1 MTSQKPSAG
10 LDDAARLLDLVPFL
24 LSHQGISIAELAKK
38 FFVTPE
44 EITSDLTTLWMCGL
58 PGYTAYE
65 LIDLSFDSGFVTISN
80 AQTLDRPRALER
92 NEALALLLGLETLLE
107 EISSTNA
114 DLASSIAHLIE
125 KISVKVGESAA
136 LRVKAGSPTASAL
149 RAKISEAMDSRAF
162 LRISY
167 HSSAHDEIGERII
180 EPLEFSSVN
189 EMEYLEAFCQSSN
202 GFRTFRM
209 DRIISAQIHHGV
221 EVAPKVDSNVS
232 EPATIAFSLR
242 VLDRARD
249 VFERFSLNSLSL
261 ASLESTR
268 EIPAQSFSSEWTLRE
283 VMSLG
288 GAVAISS
295 PESLRSAVRDRAQR
309 TLAGYSNPSY

>member
-24 LSHQGISIAELAKK
+24 LSHQGISIADLAKQ

-80 AQTLDRPRALER
+80 AQTLNRPRALQR

-107 EISSTNA
+107 EIDSSNTI
-114 DLASSIAHLIE
+114 LSSSIIGLIE
-125 KISVKVGESAA
+125 KVSAKVGESAA
-136 LRVKAGSPTASAL
+136 LRVKAGSPAASAH
-149 RAKISEAMDSRAF
+149 RAKISEAMDSRA
-162 LRISY
+162 LLKISY
-167 HSSAHDEIGERII
+167 HSSAHDEVSDRIV
-180 EPLEFSSVN
+180 EPLEFSSLN
-189 EMEYLEAFCQSSN
+189 DMEYLEAFCQSSN

-209 DRIISAQIHHGV
+209 DRIISAQIHQGV
-221 EVAPKVDSNVS
+221 EMPPKIDSTMT
-232 EPATIAFSLR
+232 EPSTIAFSLR

-249 VFERFSLNSLSL
+249 VFERFSLSSIIQLSL
-261 ASLESTR
+261 DSSNEM
-268 EIPAQSFSSEWTLRE
+268 PAQSFSAEWTLRE

-288 GAVAISS
+288 GAAAISS
-295 PESLRSAVRDRAQR
+295 PESLRSEVRERALR